1 MEGSPFQFSQQRPD
15 PVRCRRCG
23 RLLEPIAVPVPG
35 RPGQVRWIAR
45 VRCDCEIAEWEQR
58 QAELQQAAA
67 AGSAGPR
74 PVSAGG
80 LGDRFAASRL
90 SNFEHRPGTETALA
104 EAEAFVRD
112 FPQRLAA
119 GEGLLFT
126 GPFGS
131 GKTRLAAAV
140 LNEVQERHQAAVR
153 GEVVPDLLQRLRTTY
168 DPQAADSEDRI
179 LQPLL
184 RASLLLLDDIGAERV
199 SEWVQERLFLVIDH
213 RYRRRLPTLFTTN
226 LHPDD
231 LEERLGGRIVSR
243 IVGMARLVRIS
254 SEDYRF
260 REHPGQSA

>member
-1 MEGSPFQFSQQRPD
+1 VEGSPFQFSQERPA
-15 PVRCRRCG
+15 PSRCRRCG
-23 RLLEPIAVPVPG
+23 RDLEPIAVPVPG

-45 VRCDCEIAEWEQR
+45 VRCDCEIVEWEQR
-58 QAELQQAAA
+58 QTELQQTVTGA
-67 AGSAGPR
+67 SHQ
-74 PVSAGG
+74 VSAGG
-80 LGDRFAASRL
+80 LGDRFAASSL
-90 SNFEHRPGTETALA
+90 ANFERRPGTEAALA
-104 EAEAFVRD
+104 EAEAFVRS
-112 FPQRLAA
+112 FRERHGA

-140 LNEVQERHQAAVR
+140 LNEVQERYQESVR

-168 DPQAADSEDRI
+168 DPKAVDSEDKI

-184 RASLLLLDDIGAERV
+184 RAALLLLDDIGAERV

-226 LHPDD
+226 LHPQD

-243 IVGMARLVRIS
+243 IVGMARLVRLS

>member
-1 MEGSPFQFSQQRPD
+1 MEGSPFHFSQQRPD

-23 RLLEPIAVPVPG
+23 RLLDPIAVPVPG

-45 VRCDCEIAEWEQR
+45 VRCDCEIEEWEQR
-58 QAELQQAAA
+58 QAELQQASA
-67 AGSAGPR
+67 AGLR

-90 SNFEHRPGTETALA
+90 ANFERRPGTEAAVA
-104 EAEAFVRD
+104 EAEAFVRA
-112 FPQRLAA
+112 FAERQAA

-140 LNEVQERHQAAVR
+140 LNEVQERYQEGVR
-153 GEVVPDLLQRLRTTY
+153 GEVVPELLQRLRTTY
-168 DPQAADSEDRI
+168 DPQSADSEDRV

-226 LHPDD
+226 LHPED

-243 IVGMARLVRIS
+243 IVGMARLVRLS

-260 REHPGQSA
+260 CEHPGQSA